1 MTFWIWTIF
10 FMNLM
15 MMTILVKK
23 DFIFSNNHLFPMPLF
38 YEAFFYFCFKQRTFL
53 IYKKTL
59 VYSTRANLNYEFFLY
74 NNIYFCSSFIF

>member
-23 DFIFSNNHLFPMPLF
+23 DFIFSNNRLFPMPPF
-38 YEAFFYFCFKQRTFL
+38 YEAFFYFCFKHEL
-53 IYKKTL
+53 
-59 VYSTRANLNYEFFLY
+59 S
-74 NNIYFCSSFIF
+74 